1 MAALRTTRV
10 RALWVVPCTVAAAAL
25 ISGAGAANADP
36 NDPALPEVAADGQI
50 RSEPSAR
57 IQAGE
62 VCVPNLGTLA
72 TSQVR
77 TFEQGVP
84 NQIIEESGPEWV
96 GSDGLFAVGLAPANP
111 FGGNF
116 DSQNAA
122 TGRACGPVIANG
134 F

>member
-1 MAALRTTRV
+1 MAAHHRIRI
-10 RALWVVPCTVAAAAL
+10 RALCVVPCTVAVAAL
-25 ISGAGAANADP
+25 ISGAGIANADP

-62 VCVPNLGTLA
+62 ICVPNLGTLA

-116 DSQNAA
+116 DPRNAA
-122 TGRACGPVIANG
+122 TGRACGPVFASG

>member
-1 MAALRTTRV
+1 MAALRTTLV
-10 RALWVVPCTVAAAAL
+10 RALWAVPCTVAAAAL
-25 ISGAGAANADP
+25 ISGAGVANADP

-62 VCVPNLGTLA
+62 ACVPNLGTLA

-111 FGGNF
+111 FVGSF
-116 DSQNAA
+116 DSQNTS

>member
-1 MAALRTTRV
+1 MAAHRMTRTC
-10 RALWVVPCTVAAAAL
+10 ALWVVSSALSATAL
-25 ISGAGAANADP
+25 ISGAGIAHADP
-36 NDPALPEVAADGQI
+36 NDPALPQVAADGQI

-57 IQAGE
+57 IQSGE
-62 VCVPNLGTLA
+62 ICVPNLGTLP

-96 GSDGLFAVGLAPANP
+96 GSDGLQAVGIAPANP

-116 DSQNAA
+116 DPQNAA
-122 TGRACGPVIANG
+122 TGRACGPVSPDG

>member
-1 MAALRTTRV
+1 MAAHRITRTW
-10 RALWVVPCTVAAAAL
+10 ALWVVSSALSATAL
-25 ISGAGAANADP
+25 IAGAGTAHADP
-36 NDPALPEVAADGQI
+36 NDPALPQVAADGQI

-57 IQAGE
+57 IQSGE
-62 VCVPNLGTLA
+62 ICVPNLGTLA
-72 TSQVR
+72 TSEVR

-96 GSDGLFAVGLAPANP
+96 GSDGLQAVGIAPANP

-116 DSQNAA
+116 DPQNAA
-122 TGRACGPVIANG
+122 TGRACGPVSADR